1 MSEVS
6 SKCRRSTLTF
16 KEHLPSLLSLLGNFL
31 ILRYNPDKP
40 RQHFIP
46 SDVEKIEKFV
56 DFINLNSQDIIFA
69 TISVFNAKKFHII
82 VCVYFE
88 DEITL
93 ENIPLCISTQRI
105 RT

>member
-1 MSEVS
+1 MSDVS

-16 KEHLPSLLSLLGNFL
+16 KEHLPGLLSLLGNFL

-56 DFINLNSQDIIFA
+56 DFINLNTQDIIL
-69 TISVFNAKKFHII
+69 SVTLQQFPFLLQRNFILL
-82 VCVYFE
+82 VC
-88 DEITL
+88 
-93 ENIPLCISTQRI
+93 IP
-105 RT
+105 